1 MARQYRVLAVSS
13 IGNVLTVAMA
23 DPLNIFAIDD
33 LKVFTGY
40 EIDPV
45 IASERE
51 IIKIIGDSTQE
62 SGNVQEIADTVEE
75 GKDGVEILKEE
86 QLINIKD
93 DTLQDSQKSPIVKI
107 LSLKEAVAKLKGTG
121 HERSILV
128 VSRPTDLVF
137 LIENGVSIKEV
148 SVGWMSSCPGKRR
161 IFETVS
167 VDEEDIEAFRELI
180 SKGVNVKYQASPSDV
195 QLDMAGYII

>member
-1 MARQYRVLAVSS
+1 MIELVR
-13 IGNVLTVAMA
+13 
-23 DPLNIFAIDD
+23 IDD
-33 LKVFTGY
+33 KLIHAQIVWGWARSLN
-40 EIDPV
+40 
-45 IASERE
+45 ASC
-51 IIKIIGDSTQE
+51 IIVANDEAARDELRQRLLIMAARSME
-62 SGNVQEIADTVEE
+62 SNE
-75 GKDGVEILKEE
+75 
-86 QLINIKD
+86 
-93 DTLQDSQKSPIVKI
+93 KSPIVKI

-167 VDEEDIEAFRELI
+167 VDEDDIEAFRELI